1 MRENGFRKWCVLA
14 LVLCMLCVGSI
25 RMPTVYAE
33 GEQQTAQPPTSK
45 CNSYLL
51 SDYETGEILLANK
64 PDERIYPAST
74 TKILTALILIEQRPD
89 LSQKIQV
96 GAEVNAFG
104 PDASLMHLAQY
115 EEISYK
121 DLLYGMMLVSGND
134 AAAAVAVSLG
144 GSIEG
149 FAEMMNQKAQQLG
162 MTGSHFTN
170 PHGLHDVNHY
180 TTASDLS
187 KLAIAAMQNPVFA
200 ECVKTTEYTTAAT
213 NKAPQGHVLVTT
225 NRLIS
230 PKEQYAEY
238 NYAPA
243 IGIKTGAT
251 NAAQGC
257 LVAAAQ
263 KNGRTLIAVMM
274 GDSTWKGS
282 DKYVSRWTDAVKLF
296 EYGFGLTR
304 VDIAPLLSP
313 VALSA
318 TLPGGSA
325 PVSLRADVPQSL
337 GFWTDAQT
345 AASIT
350 AGSVPVTAQIALS
363 SQANVPLPDTA
374 IGTVTYKM
382 GEVTLATQN
391 IYTNISTPTQIVQEA
406 SAFLGITD
414 PRMQKIV
421 LWGGC
426 FLLCLI
432 FLILAIK
439 LPARKRKRRKAKRRA
454 RHDPWDDYAVSRAAQ
469 RNGRAKR
476 VRDAQEDWDAPPS
489 PHSKRSAQE
498 AKRTRSPQ
506 RQPERQTRARYREE
520 DDWLDTPRQRTRQEA
535 LRPATKRA
543 RPVQSTRSRVDD
555 SAWQRP
561 ARRAVQ
567 DDWEQTPK
575 RRVRW
580 EDFELEYGDERSR
593 KAAQKRAKAR
603 RNLEDWD

>member
-1 MRENGFRKWCVLA
+1 MRETGIRKWCA
-14 LVLCMLCVGSI
+14 LMLTLCILCAGFFAV
-25 RMPTVYAE
+25 PTVYAVGE
-33 GEQQTAQPPTSK
+33 GQTAEPPTSK

-74 TKILTALILIEQRPD
+74 TKILTALILIEQRSD

-134 AAAAVAVSLG
+134 AAAAIAVSLG

-162 MTGSHFTN
+162 MTQSHFTN

-200 ECVKTTEYTTAAT
+200 QCVKTKEYTTAAT
-213 NKAPQGHVLVTT
+213 NKAPQGHALVTT

-230 PKEQYAEY
+230 PKEKYAEY
-238 NYAPA
+238 TYAPA

-304 VDIAPLLSP
+304 VDIAPLLAP

-318 TLPGGSA
+318 TLPGGSS

-350 AGSVPVTAQIALS
+350 SGALSVTAEVSLS
-363 SQANVPLPDTA
+363 SQANVPLPDVA

-382 GEVTLATQN
+382 GEVILGTQN
-391 IYTNISTPTQIVQEA
+391 VYTNITSSPSAVQEV

-414 PRMQKIV
+414 PRMQKIAI
-421 LWGGC
+421 WGGG
-426 FLLCLI
+426 FLLCLV

-439 LPARKRKRRKAKRRA
+439 LPARKRKRRKKKRSNRY
-454 RHDPWDDYAVSRAAQ
+454 DEWDDYAKSRVAS
-469 RNGRAKR
+469 RDGRARR
-476 VRDAQEDWDAPPS
+476 VRDADDDWDAPPA
-489 PHSKRSAQE
+489 PRRRPARATE
-498 AKRTRSPQ
+498 LTRPQQ
-506 RQPERQTRARYREE
+506 RQP
-520 DDWLDTPRQRTRQEA
+520 
-535 LRPATKRA
+535 
-543 RPVQSTRSRVDD
+543 
-555 SAWQRP
+555 QRP
-561 ARRAVQ
+561 ARTRTYD
-567 DDWEQTPK
+567 DDWQ
-575 RRVRW
+575 
-580 EDFELEYGDERSR
+580 D
-593 KAAQKRAKAR
+593 AQPQRKRARSVQTTRERLDDDSWQRSTRHCAR
-603 RNLEDWD
+603 G

>member
-1 MRENGFRKWCVLA
+1 MKRWCVLA
-14 LVLCMLCVGSI
+14 LVCCILCAGLAG
-25 RMPTVYAE
+25 MPTAFAL
-33 GEQQTAQPPTSK
+33 GEQQTAQAPTSK

-51 SDYETGEILLANK
+51 ADFDTGEILLANK

-89 LSQKIQV
+89 LSEKIQV
-96 GAEVNAFG
+96 GAEVNRFG

-149 FAEMMNQKAQQLG
+149 FADMMNQKAQELG

-170 PHGLHDVNHY
+170 PHGLHDEDHY
-180 TTASDLS
+180 TTTADLS

-200 ECVKTTEYTTAAT
+200 ECVATKEYTTSPT
-213 NKAPQGHVLVTT
+213 NKAPQGHALVTT

-230 PKEQYAEY
+230 PKEQYAEF

-257 LVAAAQ
+257 LVAAAR
-263 KNGRTLIAVMM
+263 KDGRTLIAVLM
-274 GDSTWKGS
+274 GDSTWGS
-282 DKYVSRWTDAVKLF
+282 NGDKYVSRWTDAVKLF

-304 VDIAPLLSP
+304 VDIAPILSP
-313 VALSA
+313 ISLSA

-325 PVSLRADVPQSL
+325 PVSLRADVPESL

-350 AGSVPVTAQIALS
+350 AGSVPVTAEVALS
-363 SQANVPLPDTA
+363 SQANVPLPDA
-374 IGTVTYKM
+374 SIGTVTYKM
-382 GEVTLATQN
+382 GDLTLSTQN
-391 IYTNISTPTQIVQEA
+391 VYTNITTPTQVVEEV

-421 LWGGC
+421 IWGGG
-426 FLLCLI
+426 LVICLI
-432 FLILAIK
+432 LLILAIK
-439 LPARKRKRRKAKRRA
+439 LPARKRKKRKAKRRA
-454 RHDPWDDYAVSRAAQ
+454 RNDQWEDYAVGRAAQ
-469 RNGRAKR
+469 RSGRAVR
-476 VRDAQEDWDAPPS
+476 VRDAQEDWDAPGRQPARQARRTS
-489 PHSKRSAQE
+489 P
-498 AKRTRSPQ
+498 PQ
-506 RQPERQTRARYREE
+506 QPERQARARAREE
-520 DDWLDTPRQRTRQEA
+520 EDWRNVPRQRVRQQSQ
-535 LRPATKRA
+535 ATQRSARAAQSAKRLDD
-543 RPVQSTRSRVDD
+543 RS
-555 SAWQRP
+555 WQRTSRH
-561 ARRAVQ
+561 AAQ
-567 DDWEQTPK
+567 EDWEQAPR

-593 KAAQKRAKAR
+593 KAALQRAKSR
-603 RNLEDWD
+603 RNMEDWN